1 MTIKPDYAYGLSA
14 LSPTMPHGANAS
26 SVTPRDLVCAL
37 FQAAAIWLEELT
49 YRVEIAFSGPDGV
62 PVPKPA
68 NIGDTDAAPEN
79 QPSQFLL
86 FRGLDHSVTEQ
97 LLAKGVTKLLRPTSN
112 SETAP
117 HNSNKGSKVASTTGD
132 SKLGAREGSI
142 RRVLLV
148 RDRKTNQSW
157 GYGFA
162 EFAGVVVCSIPCRIA
177 FFYI

>member
-1 MTIKPDYAYGLSA
+1 MSIQPDYAYQLSA
-14 LSPTMPHGANAS
+14 LSPIMPHGASAS
-26 SVTPRDLVCAL
+26 SVTPHDLVCAL
-37 FQAAAIWLEELT
+37 FQAAAIWLEKLT
-49 YRVEIAFSGPDGV
+49 YRAETAFSGPDGA
-62 PVPKPA
+62 PAPKAA
-68 NIGDTDAAPEN
+68 NIGDNDAAPES

-97 LLAKGVTKLLRPTSN
+97 LFAKGATKLFRPSSN

-117 HNSNKGSKVASTTGD
+117 PNSNKGSKVASTTGD

-157 GYGFA
+157 GYGFV
-162 EFAGVVVCSIPCRIA
+162 EFAGVVVCSILLLPV
-177 FFYI
+177 FYA